1 MVQAIDPVAY
11 EAWYRTPRGAWIG
24 EVEFRLLMRMLRPMS
39 SATLLDVGSGTGYF
53 SRRFAAAGLEVTGI
67 DVDRAMMDYARRLD
81 GSAMYVEGSTT
92 RLPFQ
97 DRSFD
102 YVTAITSLCFI
113 DDPIRALFEMWR
125 VCRQTVVLGLLNRHS
140 LLFRQKHGRG
150 GYRGAR
156 WDTIKEASAWWQQL
170 RPVPRITV
178 KSTVFCSGGGPIA
191 RAAEV
196 FIPDVLPWGGFLVI
210 SLSRSPSR

>member
-1 MVQAIDPVAY
+1 MVQAVDPAAY
-11 EAWYRTPRGAWIG
+11 EAWYHTSRGAWIG

-39 SATLLDVGSGTGYF
+39 GAKMLDVGSGTGYF

-81 GSAMYVEGSTT
+81 GSARYIEGSATG
-92 RLPFQ
+92 LPFP

-102 YVTAITSLCFI
+102 HVTAITSLCFI
-113 DDPIRALFEMWR
+113 DDPKRALSEMWR
-125 VCRQTVVLGLLNRHS
+125 VCRQTVVIGLLNRHS

-156 WDTIKEASAWWQQL
+156 WDAIKEASAWWRHL
-170 RPVPRITV
+170 RPAPRISV
-178 KSTVFCSGGGPIA
+178 KSAVFFPSGGSVA
-191 RAAEV
+191 RVAEA
-196 FIPDVLPWGGFLVI
+196 FTPNILPWGGFLVI
-210 SLSRSPSR
+210 SLFRTP

>member
-1 MVQAIDPVAY
+1 MVQAIDPAAY
-11 EAWYRTPRGAWIG
+11 EAWYHTPRGAWIG
-24 EVEFRLLMRMLRPMS
+24 EVEFRLLMQMLRPMS
-39 SATLLDVGSGTGYF
+39 GAKMLDVGSGTGYF
-53 SRRFAAAGLEVTGI
+53 SRRLAAAGLEVTGV
-67 DVDRAMMDYARRLD
+67 DVDRAMMDHARRLD
-81 GSAMYVEGSTT
+81 GSAMYVEGSATG
-92 RLPFQ
+92 LPFQ

-113 DDPIRALFEMWR
+113 DDPNRALSEMWR

-140 LLFRQKHGRG
+140 LLFRQKHGRS

-156 WDTIKEASAWWQQL
+156 WDTIKEASAWWRHL

-178 KSTVFCSGGGPIA
+178 KSAIFFPSGSPVV

-196 FIPDVLPWGGFLVI
+196 CIPNILPWGGFLVI
-210 SLSRSPSR
+210 SLSQAS